1 MATLAS
7 GVGTLQDIQ
16 KQLDPN
22 GAPAR
27 VIESLTRDSPILQDI
42 PWMPTNGADSHLV
55 TQRTGLPR
63 PTWVKYNQGV
73 TPIKATTD
81 QFTETCGRAEARISI
96 DKALAK
102 RKGAEA
108 YKTQQVQAVME
119 GMRQE
124 VATGLFY
131 HSTKTAPEKFMGLS
145 PRLDKLSVIPYSGQI
160 IPHTAAPVGNDQ
172 MSIWLIGWGLHTV
185 HGIYPQGT
193 TAGITHTPLKEDY
206 EDDGAGGKYLAERAH
221 LSWQC
226 GLAVEDARYVVRIG
240 NIDLSALLGTGTTI
254 INAMIDALERIHS
267 LDGVKPVFYMNRTL
281 RAFLRK
287 QVNDTARNTLT
298 IENVAGKP
306 QLMFSEVPIHREDAL
321 LTTESPIPA

>member
-1 MATLAS
+1 MSTLAS
-7 GVGTLQDIQ
+7 GVGTLLDIQ

-27 VIESLTRDSPILQDI
+27 IIESLTRNSPILNDI

-55 TQRTGLPR
+55 TTRTGLPK

-73 TPIKATTD
+73 TPVKGVTD

-96 DKALAK
+96 DKALAQ

-108 YKTQQVQAVME
+108 YKTQQVSAVIE

-145 PRLDKLSVIPYSGQI
+145 PRLDALSGIPYSGQI
-160 IPHTAAPVGNDQ
+160 IPHTGSPSGNDQ
-172 MSIWLIGWGLHTV
+172 MSIWLIGWGLNTV

-226 GLAVEDARYVVRIG
+226 GLAVEDARYVVRIA
-240 NIDLSALLGTGTTI
+240 NIDYSALAGTGKTI
-254 INAMIDALERIHS
+254 IDAMIDALERINS
-267 LDGVKPVFYMNRTL
+267 LEGCTPIFYMNRTL

-287 QVNDTARNTLT
+287 QVNDTAKNTLT
-298 IENVAGKP
+298 VENVAGKQ

-321 LTTESPIPA
+321 LTTEAPLT